1 MKEAPKLS
9 LIVGEFS
16 DRGAKEVNQDFHDI
30 FIPTSHL
37 LTTKGV
43 AIAIADGI
51 SSSSVSQIA
60 SKTAV
65 TSFLIDYFSTSELW
79 SVQKS
84 ATRVLAAIN
93 SWLLAQTQKSEFY
106 YDLNRGY
113 LCTFSAMILRSHTAH
128 IFHIGDTRI
137 YRLRQKKLQLLTQD
151 HRVHISQEKSYLA
164 RSLGMHQELQLEYE
178 THRVLEEDIYIFMS
192 DGIYEHIE
200 ESLLI
205 DTILDESSSL
215 QESAKHIAQLAYENE
230 SEDNLTIQIVKILT
244 LPSEEIKE
252 IDKELLT
259 KVLPPLLNAGESFD
273 GYTITRELSTTPR
286 SHIYKALD
294 QETQEQVAIKIPSMD
309 LRDDKAYLER
319 FSLEEWIA
327 KRVHNPYLLKAHPQT
342 REKNFFYSVSEFVEG
357 ETLSQWMRDN
367 PMCSLQSM
375 RDIAKQIAKGL
386 QAMHRQELIHQD
398 LRPQNI
404 MIDSTQSIKIIDY
417 GSVRVSGI
425 ADINTL
431 IEQENI
437 LGTMLYSAPEY
448 FLAELGT
455 SKCDIFSLGVILY
468 EMLSGEHPYGVEIAK
483 TKTRAQQ
490 KKLTYKSLYRD
501 EIGIPLWVDAS
512 LKKALAIDPNERYGE
527 LSEFIY
533 DLEHPNEALL
543 KEHRVPLVE
552 RNPLLLWKSL
562 TFFLLFIV
570 LYLLSR

>member
-1 MKEAPKLS
+1 MKKAPKLS

-16 DRGAKEVNQDFHDI
+16 DRGAKEINQDFHDI

-84 ATRVLAAIN
+84 ATRVLSAVN
-93 SWLLAQTQKSEFY
+93 SWLLSQSQKNGLH

-113 LCTFSAMILRSHTAH
+113 VCTLSAMILRSHTAH

-137 YRLRQKKLQLLTQD
+137 YRLRAKELKCLTQD
-151 HRVHISQEKSYLA
+151 HRNHSYLSRA
-164 RSLGMHQELQLEYE
+164 MGIMQELHLEYE
-178 THRVLEEDIYIFMS
+178 AHRVLEEDIYIFMS
-192 DGIYEHIE
+192 DGVYEYIE
-200 ESLLI
+200 ESLLVE
-205 DTILDESSSL
+205 TILDETTSL
-215 QESAKHIAQLAYENE
+215 QESAKKIAQIAYDND
-230 SEDNLTIQIVKILT
+230 SKDNLTIQIVKVLT
-244 LPSEEIKE
+244 LPFDEIQE
-252 IDKELLT
+252 IDQELFC
-259 KVLPPLLNAGESFD
+259 KPLPPLLNAGEHFD
-273 GYTITRELSTTPR
+273 GYTITRALSSTPR
-286 SHIYKALD
+286 SHIYKGIDDA
-294 QETQEQVAIKIPSMD
+294 TQMQVVIKIPSID
-309 LRDDKAYLER
+309 LRENQSYLER

-327 KRVHNPYLLKAHPQT
+327 RRMQSPYLLKAHPQT
-342 REKNFFYSVSEFVEG
+342 REKNFLYSVSEFIEG
-357 ETLSQWMRDN
+357 ETLAQWMRDN
-367 PMCSLQSM
+367 PKCSLSTL

-386 QAMHRQELIHQD
+386 QSMHRQELIHQD

-468 EMLSGEHPYGVEIAK
+468 EMLSGEYPYGVEIAK

-490 KKLTYKSLYRD
+490 KKLAYKSLYRD

-512 LKKALAIDPNERYGE
+512 LKKALAIDPNERYNE
-527 LSEFIY
+527 VSEFIY

-562 TFFLLFIV
+562 TFFLLFLV